1 MAEIE
6 KTSKE
11 IKERVMR
18 LDDEFKIYLR
28 SMRGKFVEELKA
40 QKYSDSY
47 LQNFVE
53 IVKGIDTCL
62 FIDYSISL
70 ENEI

>member
-6 KTSKE
+6 KTSTE
-11 IKERVMR
+11 IKNRSVR
-18 LDDEFKIYLR
+18 LDDEFKLYLR

-40 QKYSDSY
+40 QKYTDGY

>member
-6 KTSKE
+6 KTSKDS
-11 IKERVMR
+11 KERIMR

-28 SMRGKFVEELKA
+28 SMRSKFVDQLKA
-40 QKYSDSY
+40 QKYTDGY

-62 FIDYSISL
+62 FIDYSVSL